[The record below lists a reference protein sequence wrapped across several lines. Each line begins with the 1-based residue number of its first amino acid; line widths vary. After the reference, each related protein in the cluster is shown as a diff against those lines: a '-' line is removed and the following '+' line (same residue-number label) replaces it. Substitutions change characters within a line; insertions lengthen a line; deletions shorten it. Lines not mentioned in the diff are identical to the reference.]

1 MILNLPGSPRR
12 RRRGRQRV
20 LGRDRICTTQ
30 VKKAKKKEEIRIAR
44 EKAEKRIAAALEA
57 NNAKQRRKREVFDA
71 KQVEVR
77 SRRPVNSWPSHVHES
92 GFFFEFELFRAA
104 SGPRPP
110 FESRCGP
117 NRFIEGPETTHL
129 HH

>member
-1 MILNLPGSPRR
+1 MPCRVDAVDAAVRESTRPRR
-12 RRRGRQRV
+12 DGI
-20 LGRDRICTTQ
+20 DRTQ

-77 SRRPVNSWPSHVHES
+77 SRRLMRLVAISLP
-92 GFFFEFELFRAA
+92 
-104 SGPRPP
+104 
-110 FESRCGP
+110 
-117 NRFIEGPETTHL
+117 
-129 HH
+129 

>member
-1 MILNLPGSPRR
+1 MPRR
-12 RRRGRQRV
+12 VDDVDAAVRASC
-20 LGRDRICTTQ
+20 RDRVDRTQ

-77 SRRPVNSWPSHVHES
+77 SRRPVVLVAISLP
-92 GFFFEFELFRAA
+92 
-104 SGPRPP
+104 
-110 FESRCGP
+110 
-117 NRFIEGPETTHL
+117 
-129 HH
+129 

>member
-1 MILNLPGSPRR
+1 MRPSESPGVNESAPRSR
-12 RRRGRQRV
+12 
-20 LGRDRICTTQ
+20 RDRICTTQ

-77 SRRPVNSWPSHVHES
+77 SRRPIVLVAISLP
-92 GFFFEFELFRAA
+92 
-104 SGPRPP
+104 
-110 FESRCGP
+110 
-117 NRFIEGPETTHL
+117 
-129 HH
+129 